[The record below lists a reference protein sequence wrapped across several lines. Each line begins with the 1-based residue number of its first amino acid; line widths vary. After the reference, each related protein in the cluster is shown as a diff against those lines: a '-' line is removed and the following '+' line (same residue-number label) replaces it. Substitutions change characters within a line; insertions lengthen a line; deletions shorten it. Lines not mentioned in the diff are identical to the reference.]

1 VSITRNKHPSKTIE
15 LALQYAESKGWRYK
29 ESGNSSH
36 AWGECF
42 VHIWIGMVVKCR
54 FGQRQVMRKRMPVK
68 SGNILIVAPM
78 KRDSME
84 MKQKYFEFTLVLDK
98 VDDNT
103 PNLED
108 SLYEA
113 GCSDA
118 LINFRSGTVYL
129 DFTRKAISFNEA
141 ILSAIKQIE
150 SSPLGAK
157 VISIAPDNLVS
168 ESEIAERLNLKRQA
182 VSLWVKGKRRNKE
195 KFPNP
200 VRKLS
205 EASPLWRW
213 HEIVAWSIKNKI
225 IREKAIFDEAI
236 FIENLN
242 LVLEERMLPGQSM
255 RKLLHAI
262 LA

>member
-1 VSITRNKHPSKTIE
+1 
-15 LALQYAESKGWRYK
+15 
-29 ESGNSSH
+29 
-36 AWGECF
+36 
-42 VHIWIGMVVKCR
+42 
-54 FGQRQVMRKRMPVK
+54 
-68 SGNILIVAPM
+68 
-78 KRDSME
+78 

-98 VDDNT
+98 VNDNT

-108 SLYEA
+108 NLYEA

-157 VISIAPDNLVS
+157 VISIAPDSWVS
-168 ESEIAERLNLKRQA
+168 ESEIAKRLNLKRQA
-182 VSLWVKGKRRNKE
+182 VSLWVKGTRRNKE
-195 KFPNP
+195 KF
-200 VRKLS
+200 
-205 EASPLWRW
+205 PLWRW

-225 IREKAIFDEAI
+225 ISEKALFDEAV

-255 RKLLHAI
+255 RARLHEM